1 MAKTAI
7 EWTDLTWNPVTGC
20 TKVSPGCAHCYA
32 ERVTLRFKRG
42 PRYLPGESEIVL
54 HPDRL
59 AKPLGWRAPRR
70 VFVCSMS
77 DLFHED
83 VPDEFIRRVLF
94 TCRSTAQHTYQVL
107 TKRHE
112 RLAALA
118 DGLDW
123 PPNVWVGVSVENQR
137 WADAR
142 IPALLTVPVSVRF
155 ISAEPLLKPVVLAP
169 YLDRL
174 QWVIVGGESGP
185 KARPMDAAWARS
197 IRDECAQAGVAFFF
211 KQWGGLTPKSRGR
224 QLDGRTY
231 DQFPERRNGHDRITP

>member
-1 MAKTAI
+1 MAKTGI

-20 TKVSPGCAHCYA
+20 TKTSPGCAHCYA
-32 ERVTLRFKRG
+32 ERITLRFKRG

-54 HPDRL
+54 HPERL

-83 VPDEFIRRVLF
+83 VPVEFIRRVLF
-94 TCRSTAQHTYQVL
+94 TCRATTQHTYQVL

-112 RLAALA
+112 RLAELA
-118 DGLDW
+118 AALDW

-142 IPALLTVPVSVRF
+142 IPALLTVPATVRF

-169 YLDRL
+169 YLDSL

-185 KARPMDAAWARS
+185 NARPMDAAWARA
-197 IRDECAQAGVAFFF
+197 IRDECAHAGVAFFF
-211 KQWGGLTPKSRGR
+211 KQWGGLTPKSGGR
-224 QLDGRTY
+224 QLDGHTY
-231 DQFPERRNGHDRITP
+231 DQFPERRNGQ